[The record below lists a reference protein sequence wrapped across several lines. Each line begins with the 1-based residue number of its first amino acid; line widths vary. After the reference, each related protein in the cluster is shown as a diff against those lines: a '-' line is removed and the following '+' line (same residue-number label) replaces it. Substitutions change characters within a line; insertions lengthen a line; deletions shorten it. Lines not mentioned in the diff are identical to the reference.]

1 METDETNKENIKA
14 HLKVR
19 YTLEELLEGI
29 NDENL
34 HGETDFGE
42 DVGKEIVEY

>member
-1 METDETNKENIKA
+1 METNEAKEGNIKA
-14 HLKVR
+14 DSKVR
-19 YTLEELLEGI
+19 YTLEELLDGI
-29 NDENL
+29 SDENL